1 MQLRTWQAIGFVVV
15 VSIGVVFAAVPSNTW
30 LTAGAISLAAG
41 VAALSMMGTAALLST
56 RFSWI
61 ESAFGGLDRMYL
73 THKWLAVWALVLASF
88 HLVFGADHHDWHTAS
103 ILEMSRP
110 ATRFLRQLSFV
121 ALMTIVILA
130 LNRKIPYNVW
140 RWWHKLSGPLFLI
153 IVLHWLS
160 IRSPIALA
168 SPAGMWLALIASLGL
183 GGAAYK
189 LLLYRFFA
197 SHGLYRVVNAE
208 KASSGLRLELTPVRR
223 PVNFKAGQF
232 GFIAMRE
239 DGLREPHP
247 FTIASGESG
256 ENVHFVIRD
265 LGDYTH
271 RLIESTRVGMYAEL
285 YAPHGRFQR
294 PQTAKREAWIAGGV
308 GISPF
313 IAWLTDPA
321 ARDFEGVVLFYFFT
335 PGRELPRAEVL
346 NDLAQK
352 RGAQF
357 VAISDG
363 PTSAIFKERFAA
375 IAGGTPADLSVSFC
389 GPRGLMGCVR
399 DAMRTNGVPES
410 NLRFEYFDFR

>member
-1 MQLRTWQAIGFVVV
+1 MQLRTWQAVGFICV
-15 VSIGVVFAAVPSNTW
+15 VSTGVVFAGVPAHTRLST
-30 LTAGAISLAAG
+30 GALSLSAG

-56 RFSWI
+56 RFNWI

-73 THKWLAVWALVLASF
+73 THKWLAVSALILASF
-88 HLVFGADHHDWHTAS
+88 HLVFGADHEAWDTAS
-103 ILEMSRP
+103 ILDISRP
-110 ATRFLRQLSFV
+110 ATRFVRQLSFV

-130 LNRKIPYNVW
+130 LNRKIPYSVW

-160 IRSPIALA
+160 IRSPLALA
-168 SPAGMWLALIASLGL
+168 SPAGIWLLVIASLGAA
-183 GGAAYK
+183 GAAYK
-189 LLLYRFFA
+189 LLFYRFVA
-197 SHGLYRVVNAE
+197 DHGVYRVVQTE
-208 KASSGLRLELTPVRR
+208 KGGSGLRLELAPVRR
-223 PVNFKAGQF
+223 PVRFKAGQF

-271 RLIESTRVGMYAEL
+271 RLIQSITVGMFAEL

-294 PQTAKREAWIAGGV
+294 PQAAKREVWIAGGV

-313 IAWLTDPA
+313 IAWLTDPEA
-321 ARDFEGVVLFYFFT
+321 TDFERVVLFYFFT
-335 PGRELPRAEVL
+335 PGRELPRADVL
-346 NDLAQK
+346 NELAQK

-363 PTSAIFKERFAA
+363 PASDDFRKRFAA
-375 IAGGTPADLSVSFC
+375 IAEEAGKNLSISFC
-389 GPRGLMGCVR
+389 GPHGLMRCVR
-399 DAMRTNGVPES
+399 EAMRTNDVPEA